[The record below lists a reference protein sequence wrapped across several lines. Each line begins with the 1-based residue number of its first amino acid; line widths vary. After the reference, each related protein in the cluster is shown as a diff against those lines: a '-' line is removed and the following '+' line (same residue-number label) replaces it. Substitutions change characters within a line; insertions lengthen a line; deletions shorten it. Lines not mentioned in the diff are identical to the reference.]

1 MTILARTLK
10 NRPNLKFRAP
20 GLKASLVG
28 AILVTISAT
37 SALVYFPWALISKR
51 NVDTIVT
58 QANEEIVLGASQ
70 EVRRLF
76 NSAKVAN
83 QFLQNSVSYQLI
95 DFENFNEREDFFLSL
110 LKANPNFSWV
120 QFGYPS
126 GDFFGA
132 QRLPQ
137 GELKTHFRDW
147 DESTQSSQT
156 TIKSYRSNDLG
167 QEELIHRKTSALEP
181 PFYAPQRPWYQSA
194 IAQPGQMSW
203 TVYVYHSTKTPGMDV
218 SVTVDA
224 TDQQAGVVGVGI
236 ELSQLSE
243 FLTELQDSLA
253 GEVFILNSNQE
264 ILASTASG
272 TTLSRKQ
279 SAELPRL
286 AEAQNPLL
294 RHAHAAITQA
304 GNQVS
309 PGGRLTYTDPDTGE
323 VFFIALNPLEDL
335 DWMVGTVIPAEH
347 FLKEI
352 QQNRRQLL
360 WVISLFILTT
370 AGLAVFLS
378 DHVIAKPILKVTSAA
393 ADIEAETFKPE
404 SLSGLAKR
412 QDELGQLARV
422 FNHMAQ
428 EVYVREKRLKKQ
440 VKELRIEIDE
450 VKRHKQVTEIVES
463 DFFQDLTAK
472 ANSLR
477 QRSKNRRS

>member
-1 MTILARTLK
+1 MKILAHISNRRLREKLK
-10 NRPNLKFRAP
+10 SP

-37 SALVYFPWALISKR
+37 SALVYVPWALISKR

-58 QANEEIVLGASQ
+58 QANEEIVLGTSQ

-95 DFENFNEREDFFLSL
+95 DFDDSNEREDFFLSL

-132 QRLPQ
+132 QRLAQ

-147 DESTQSSQT
+147 DEATQSSQA
-156 TIKSYRSNDLG
+156 TIKSYRSDAEG
-167 QEELIHRKTSALEP
+167 KESLIHRKTLALEP
-181 PFYAPQRPWYQSA
+181 PFYAPERPWYQSA

-203 TVYVYHSTKTPGMDV
+203 TVYLYHSTQSPGMDV

-224 TDQQAGVVGVGI
+224 SDQQAGVVGVGI
-236 ELSQLSE
+236 ELSQLSG
-243 FLTELQDSLA
+243 FLTKLQDSLA
-253 GEVFILNSNQE
+253 GEVFILNGNQE
-264 ILASTASG
+264 ILAATDSTDAWPP
-272 TTLSRKQ
+272 TK
-279 SAELPRL
+279 SAQLTRL
-286 AEAQNPLL
+286 AEAENPLL

-304 GNQVS
+304 GKQIA
-309 PGGRLTYTDPDTGE
+309 PGERLRYTDPDTGE

-335 DWMVGTVIPAEH
+335 DWMVGTVIPADH
-347 FLKEI
+347 FLAEI
-352 QQNRRQLL
+352 QQSRRQLL
-360 WVISLFILTT
+360 LVISLFILIT

-404 SLSGLAKR
+404 SLSGLSKR

-422 FNHMAQ
+422 FSHMAQ
-428 EVYVREKRLKKQ
+428 EIYVREKRLKKQ

-450 VKRHKQVTEIVES
+450 VKRQKQVTEIVES

-472 ANSLR
+472 ANNLR
-477 QRSKNRRS
+477 QRSRNRRS